1 MHYNGYPS
9 TSKSYGTNMIR
20 VRVDLVPFGN
30 EDEAKEIGQLVLAND
45 GTGNAFTG
53 NYVFVYADNS
63 GLEYE
68 GSVKDFPR
76 KMGIW
81 ELLAECLSNSVDV
94 HDEELAALLWDRV
107 NNAK

>member
-1 MHYNGYPS
+1 MHYNGCHS

-45 GTGNAFTG
+45 GYGNVFTG

-63 GLEYE
+63 GKEHE

-76 KMGIW
+76 NEGIW
-81 ELLAECLSNSVDV
+81 KLIAECLNSNLEP
-94 HDEELAALLWDRV
+94 HDEDLVDKLWERI
-107 NNAK
+107 NND

>member
-9 TSKSYGTNMIR
+9 TFKSYGTNVIR

-45 GTGNAFTG
+45 GSGNAFTG
-53 NYVFVYADNS
+53 NYVFVYADNH
-63 GLEYE
+63 GEEHE

-76 KMGIW
+76 KQGIW
-81 ELLAECLSNSVDV
+81 ELIEECLSNSVDV
-94 HDEELAALLWDRV
+94 HDEELASLLWDRI
-107 NNAK
+107 NSA

>member
-9 TSKSYGTNMIR
+9 TFKSYGTNMIR

-45 GTGNAFTG
+45 GYGNAFTG

-63 GLEYE
+63 GEEHE

-76 KMGIW
+76 KQGIW
-81 ELLAECLSNSVDV
+81 KLISECLNSSQEPHDYEMVD
-94 HDEELAALLWDRV
+94 LLWERM
-107 NNAK
+107 NNAR

>member
-1 MHYNGYPS
+1 
-9 TSKSYGTNMIR
+9 MIR

-45 GTGNAFTG
+45 GSGNAFTG
-53 NYVFVYADNS
+53 NYVFVYADDS
-63 GLEYE
+63 GREHE

-76 KMGIW
+76 RQGIW
-81 ELLAECLSNSVDV
+81 ELIAECLSNPSYL
-94 HDEELAALLWDRV
+94 HDERLAELLWERL

>member
-9 TSKSYGTNMIR
+9 IFKSYGTNVIR

-45 GTGNAFTG
+45 GDGNVFTG
-53 NYVFVYADNS
+53 NYAFVCADDHGN
-63 GLEYE
+63 ERE

-76 KMGIW
+76 KEGIW
-81 ELLAECLSNSVDV
+81 KLIAECLNSSLEP
-94 HDEELAALLWDRV
+94 HDEELTDKLWERL
-107 NNAK
+107 NNAR

>member
-1 MHYNGYPS
+1 V
-9 TSKSYGTNMIR
+9 IR

-45 GTGNAFTG
+45 GSGNAFTG

-63 GLEYE
+63 GTEYE

-76 KMGIW
+76 RHGIW
-81 ELLAECLSNSVDV
+81 ELLSECLANSVDV
-94 HDEELAALLWDRV
+94 HDEQLASRLWERL